1 MHAIVYYTMLYT
13 RCSKKYISEDFCN
26 FLSSCLEF
34 QSKILQ
40 TYLVIL
46 CTRTIS
52 SVYN

>member
-1 MHAIVYYTMLYT
+1 
-13 RCSKKYISEDFCN
+13 
-26 FLSSCLEF
+26 LEF